1 MLFNSFSFLVFL
13 PIVFFLYWFV
23 VNKKLHLQNGLL
35 LVASFFFYACW
46 DYRFLFLL
54 IFSTILGYYTG
65 AKLFEAKTENGK
77 KSWLLLSVFVNLG
90 VLCFFKYFNFFSVS
104 FASFL
109 SGFGLKI
116 HPFTYQII
124 LPLGISF
131 YTFHGLSYVMDI
143 YYNKIQPEKN
153 FIRYAVFVS
162 FFPLLVAGPIERA
175 GHMLPQI
182 QTKRA
187 FQFSMAAD
195 GLKQMLWGFFKKV
208 VIADNC
214 ALYVNMIFTHA
225 DNYSGS
231 THFLAAII
239 FSIQM
244 YCDFSG
250 YSDIALGTA
259 RLFGIELLRNF
270 AFPFFAKDIAE
281 FWRSWHI
288 SLTSLAT
295 EYIFTP
301 LSIAFRNFGKWG
313 LGLAIII
320 NFVIIG
326 IWHGANWTFVLF
338 GLLHGCYFI
347 PLIITGKLNVNKKKT
362 QTSTFVDFLKM
373 LGTGILVALTLIVFR
388 SESVSFAV
396 KYFSKI
402 FSSSFFTV
410 PVYPFIP
417 VVLGLFLFVVEWQGK
432 KGQYGI
438 QFLFNKSSR
447 FIRWSFYYVLLF
459 FIHKY
464 FDTGLSFIYFQF

>member
-65 AKLFEAKTENGK
+65 AKLYEAKTENGK
-77 KSWLLLSVFVNLG
+77 KSWLLLSIFVNLG

-104 FASFL
+104 FASFI

-143 YYNKIQPEKN
+143 YYNKILPEKN
-153 FIRYAVFVS
+153 FIRYSVFVS

-288 SLTSLAT
+288 SLTIS
-295 EYIFTP
+295 Y
-301 LSIAFRNFGKWG
+301 
-313 LGLAIII
+313 
-320 NFVIIG
+320 
-326 IWHGANWTFVLF
+326 
-338 GLLHGCYFI
+338 
-347 PLIITGKLNVNKKKT
+347 
-362 QTSTFVDFLKM
+362 
-373 LGTGILVALTLIVFR
+373 
-388 SESVSFAV
+388 
-396 KYFSKI
+396 
-402 FSSSFFTV
+402 
-410 PVYPFIP
+410 
-417 VVLGLFLFVVEWQGK
+417 
-432 KGQYGI
+432 
-438 QFLFNKSSR
+438 
-447 FIRWSFYYVLLF
+447 
-459 FIHKY
+459 
-464 FDTGLSFIYFQF
+464 